1 MNLDETRDFEKEFEE
16 KYIEYS
22 KNDAPDLW
30 ARIEAGLP
38 ECDIKDADG
47 IKEKHTKVKQ
57 FKWYRYAPRVAA
69 CVCLVIIIPALKG
82 SLFGAKSDS
91 AKEEVAYDS
100 SCSVGDMGTEES
112 VGAAGKDNYMY
123 ADGAYSDA
131 KTESADSD
139 SLPLE
144 DVMVNEECTNDSAE
158 EPTAPEEDREE
169 VSGDAAGSEMETVS
183 VEKWVV
189 TVVESC
195 REEGFEGRY
204 YLCKSTDMEKEDSIY
219 IKSDEILF
227 IGQSYTVVIE
237 LLRETL
243 NDLPVYRF
251 IQYVE

>member
-1 MNLDETRDFEKEFEE
+1 MNLDEARDFEKEFEDR
-16 KYIEYS
+16 YIEYS

-38 ECDIKDADG
+38 ECSNKDED
-47 IKEKHTKVKQ
+47 KTKVKQTKAKQ
-57 FKWYRYAPRVAA
+57 FKWYRYAPLVAA

-82 SLFGAKSDS
+82 ILFGAKKDS

-100 SCSVGDMGTEES
+100 SCSVGDMTTEES
-112 VGAAGKDNYMY
+112 VGAAGEDNYMY
-123 ADGAYSDA
+123 ADGSYSDA

-144 DVMVNEECTNDSAE
+144 DVMENEECTNDSVE
-158 EPTAPEEDREE
+158 EPAVPEIDREE
-169 VSGDAAGSEMETVS
+169 VSVDTAGSEMEKVS

-195 REEGFEGRY
+195 REEGFEDRY
-204 YLCKSTDMEKEDSIY
+204 YLCKSEEVEKEDSIY
-219 IKSDEILF
+219 IKSDEILL

>member
-57 FKWYRYAPRVAA
+57 FKWYRYAPLVAA

-100 SCSVGDMGTEES
+100 SCSVGDMETEES

-183 VEKWVV
+183 GEKWVV